1 MSEQFQSTTVASV
14 PRQIFRAYDI
24 RGKVTQF
31 SDGLVAQI
39 GKALA
44 TQFIRA
50 HQQQVVIGYDARL
63 SSYEFSE
70 IITAQLTASGLD
82 VVQIGCVS
90 SPLLYFTAKRFGG
103 NGIMITASHNP
114 ATDNGFKWLSQHL
127 PPTVA
132 QIQQVADLIE
142 SQNFQNLSYRGKV
155 TTIDAK
161 ADYFSYLK
169 QDIKLQNNHRI
180 CVDGLHGSAGEIAQ
194 IALENFG
201 CKVTALNCYADG
213 NFPDGAPDPSDFK
226 RLATLQKSVLDSKS
240 VMGIALDGDGDRVV
254 VIDELGQWI
263 SPDRLMCAFAKICLT
278 DQKVKPSA
286 EIVFDV
292 KCSTLI
298 AQTVAHYDGRSH
310 MLRTGSSFLRHYIA
324 AQSAVFGGE
333 YAGHYVFNDGRGL
346 GYDDG
351 LYAALRLLEYLESTQ
366 QSLSTLLAEFP
377 ERTSSP
383 DIYID
388 ANGIDREQLFAHI
401 QDYIHNNLSR
411 VDAESMT
418 LSCVDGIRLDFP
430 YGFGIIRASNTGEY
444 FTVRFD
450 ADDALHLA
458 KIKAF
463 FVEMVHTISPHFAQA
478 LQEIAA

>member
-1 MSEQFQSTTVASV
+1 MSEQFQSTKVASV

-24 RGKVTQF
+24 RGKVAQL

-44 TQFIRA
+44 TQFLRA
-50 HQQQVVIGYDARL
+50 NQQQVVLGYDARL
-63 SSYEFSE
+63 TSSEFAE

-194 IALENFG
+194 TVLEKLG

-213 NFPDGAPDPSDFK
+213 NFPLGAPDPSDFK

-263 SPDRLMCAFAKICLT
+263 SPDRLMCAFTKICLT

-292 KCSTLI
+292 KCSTMI
-298 AQTVAHYDGRSH
+298 AQTVARYHGRSH

-324 AQSAVFGGE
+324 AQCAVFGGE

-366 QSLSTLLAEFP
+366 QSLSEVLAEFP

-388 ANGIDREQLFAHI
+388 ANGIDRVQLFAHI
-401 QDYIHNNLSR
+401 QDYIHNDLTQ
-411 VDAESMT
+411 VDAQSMT

-450 ADDALHLA
+450 ADDALYLA

>member
-1 MSEQFQSTTVASV
+1 MSEQFQSTKVASV

-24 RGKVTQF
+24 RGKVAQL

-44 TQFIRA
+44 TQFLRA
-50 HQQQVVIGYDARL
+50 NQQQVVLGYDARL
-63 SSYEFSE
+63 TSSEFAE

-82 VVQIGCVS
+82 V
-90 SPLLYFTAKRFGG
+90 
-103 NGIMITASHNP
+103 
-114 ATDNGFKWLSQHL
+114 TDNGFKWLSQHL

-194 IALENFG
+194 TVLEKLG

-213 NFPDGAPDPSDFK
+213 NFPLGAPDPSDFK

-263 SPDRLMCAFAKICLT
+263 SPDRLMCAFTKICLT

-292 KCSTLI
+292 KCSTMI
-298 AQTVAHYDGRSH
+298 AQTVARYHGRSH

-324 AQSAVFGGE
+324 AQCAVFGGE

-366 QSLSTLLAEFP
+366 QSLSEVLAEFP

-388 ANGIDREQLFAHI
+388 ANGIDRVQLFAHI
-401 QDYIHNNLSR
+401 QDYIHNDLTQ
-411 VDAESMT
+411 VDAQSMT

-450 ADDALHLA
+450 ADDALYLA

>member
-24 RGKVTQF
+24 RGKVAQL
-31 SDGLVAQI
+31 SIGLVAQI

-70 IITAQLTASGLD
+70 IITEQLTASGMD

-114 ATDNGFKWLSQHL
+114 ATDNGFKWLYQHL

-132 QIQQVADLIE
+132 QIQQIADVIE
-142 SQNFQNLSYRGKV
+142 SQDFQTLPRRGKV

-194 IALENFG
+194 TALENLG

-213 NFPDGAPDPSDFK
+213 NFPNGAPDPSDFK
-226 RLATLQKSVLDSKS
+226 RLETLQKAVLESIS

-278 DQKVKPSA
+278 DQKVHPSA

-292 KCSTLI
+292 KCSTMI
-298 AQTVAHYDGRSH
+298 VQTVARYHGRSH

-366 QSLSTLLAEFP
+366 QSLSEVLAEFP

-401 QDYIHNNLSR
+401 QDYIHNDLNQ
-411 VDAESMT
+411 VDTQSMT
-418 LSCVDGIRLDFP
+418 LSCVDGIRLDFS
-430 YGFGIIRASNTGEY
+430 YGFGIIRASNTGEN

-450 ADDALHLA
+450 ADDALYLA

>member
-1 MSEQFQSTTVASV
+1 MSEQLQSTKVESV

-24 RGKVTQF
+24 RGKVAQL
-31 SDGLVAQI
+31 SDGLVAEI

-50 HQQQVVIGYDARL
+50 NQQQVVIGYDARL

-70 IITAQLTASGLD
+70 IITEQLTASGLD
-82 VVQIGCVS
+82 VYQIGCVS

-103 NGIMITASHNP
+103 NGVMITASHNP
-114 ATDNGFKWLSQHL
+114 ATDNGFKWLCKNL
-127 PPTVA
+127 PPTA
-132 QIQQVADLIE
+132 EQIQHVADLIE
-142 SQNFQNLSYRGKV
+142 SQDFQTLHRCGKV
-155 TTIDAK
+155 ITIDAK

-194 IALENFG
+194 TALENLS
-201 CKVTALNCYADG
+201 CEVTALNCYADG

-226 RLATLQKSVLDSKS
+226 RLETLQKAVLDSKS

-278 DQKVKPSA
+278 DQKVQPSA

-292 KCSTLI
+292 KCSTMI
-298 AQTVAHYDGRSH
+298 AQTVARYHGRSH

>member
-1 MSEQFQSTTVASV
+1 MSEQFQSTKVASV
-14 PRQIFRAYDI
+14 PRQVFRAYDI
-24 RGKVTQF
+24 RGKVTQLL
-31 SDGLVAQI
+31 DGLVSQI

-50 HQQQVVIGYDARL
+50 NQQQVVIGYDARL
-63 SSYEFSE
+63 SSCEFSE

-103 NGIMITASHNP
+103 NGIMVTASHNP
-114 ATDNGFKWLSQHL
+114 ETDNGFKWLCQHL
-127 PPTVA
+127 PPTIA

-142 SQNFQNLSYRGKV
+142 SQDFQSFSHRGKV
-155 TTIDAK
+155 TAIDAK

-169 QDIKLQNNHRI
+169 QDIKLKSNHRI
-180 CVDGLHGSAGEIAQ
+180 CVDGLHGSAGKIAQ
-194 IALENFG
+194 TVLEKLG

-254 VIDELGQWI
+254 IIDELGQWI

-278 DQKVKPSA
+278 DQKVLPSA

-292 KCSTLI
+292 KCSTMI
-298 AQTVAHYDGRSH
+298 AQTVARYHGRSH

-324 AQSAVFGGE
+324 AQCAVFGGE

-366 QSLSTLLAEFP
+366 QSLSEILAEFP

-401 QDYIHNNLSR
+401 QDYIHNDLTQVN
-411 VDAESMT
+411 AQSMT

-450 ADDALHLA
+450 ADDALYLA

-463 FVEMVHTISPHFAQA
+463 FVEMVHNISPHFAQA

>member
-1 MSEQFQSTTVASV
+1 M
-14 PRQIFRAYDI
+14 
-24 RGKVTQF
+24 
-31 SDGLVAQI
+31 
-39 GKALA
+39 
-44 TQFIRA
+44 
-50 HQQQVVIGYDARL
+50 
-63 SSYEFSE
+63 
-70 IITAQLTASGLD
+70 
-82 VVQIGCVS
+82 
-90 SPLLYFTAKRFGG
+90 
-103 NGIMITASHNP
+103 
-114 ATDNGFKWLSQHL
+114 
-127 PPTVA
+127 
-132 QIQQVADLIE
+132 IE
-142 SQNFQNLSYRGKV
+142 SQNFQSFSHRGKV

-226 RLATLQKSVLDSKS
+226 RLEALQKALLESKS
-240 VMGIALDGDGDRVV
+240 VMGFALDGDGDRIV

-292 KCSTLI
+292 KCSTMI
-298 AQTVAHYDGRSH
+298 AQTVARYHGRSH

-366 QSLSTLLAEFP
+366 QSLSEVLAEFP

-401 QDYIHNNLSR
+401 QDYIHNDLTQ
-411 VDAESMT
+411 VDAQSMT

-450 ADDALHLA
+450 ADDALYLA

-463 FVEMVHTISPHFAQA
+463 FVEMVHNISPHFAQA

>member
-1 MSEQFQSTTVASV
+1 MSEQFQSTKVASV

-24 RGKVTQF
+24 RGKVAQL

-44 TQFIRA
+44 TQFLRA
-50 HQQQVVIGYDARL
+50 NQQQVVLGYDARL
-63 SSYEFSE
+63 TSSEFAE

-194 IALENFG
+194 TVLEKLG

-213 NFPDGAPDPSDFK
+213 NFPLGAPDPSDFK

-263 SPDRLMCAFAKICLT
+263 SPDRLMCAFTKICLT

-292 KCSTLI
+292 KCSTMI
-298 AQTVAHYDGRSH
+298 AQTVARYHGRSH

-324 AQSAVFGGE
+324 AQCAVFGGE

-366 QSLSTLLAEFP
+366 QSLSEVLAEFP

-388 ANGIDREQLFAHI
+388 ANGIDRVQLFAHI
-401 QDYIHNNLSR
+401 QDYIQVNILP
-411 VDAESMT
+411 
-418 LSCVDGIRLDFP
+418 CVLMPMMRSI
-430 YGFGIIRASNTGEY
+430 
-444 FTVRFD
+444 
-450 ADDALHLA
+450 
-458 KIKAF
+458 
-463 FVEMVHTISPHFAQA
+463 
-478 LQEIAA
+478 